1 MIVQLGDVIQKILGN
16 EDRLTTEREFY
27 VGGEHFISGNLEVKQ
42 RGIIKNE
49 DLGYQFHFPFECGD
63 VLFMTKNPR
72 LRKAGRADFSGICSI
87 ATFVI
92 RTKSELVLSQ
102 DFLPV
107 IFQSDD
113 FWDYLIANQSGS
125 VNPFIKWGTLEKY
138 TFNLPDISVQN
149 HYCKII
155 WDLQELINTL
165 EKHSSLLDQL
175 VKSRFIE
182 MFGRVKT
189 NEKNL
194 QKTTLNQICK
204 SIVDGSHNPAKG
216 GEKSDYLMLSS
227 KNIVDNVITYEDPR
241 YLSKE
246 DFDSENKRTQVKPG
260 DILMTIV
267 GTIGRTAIVPVN
279 AGNITFQRSV
289 AVLHL
294 DESIVNSIFVKYCI
308 DSIQADI
315 DSEAHGSSQKG
326 IYLNQVEKIPVLV
339 PSMSLQREFASF
351 VEQVDKSRFELQRH
365 LENTRKLQP

>member
-1 MIVQLGDVIQKILGN
+1 
-16 EDRLTTEREFY
+16 
-27 VGGEHFISGNLEVKQ
+27 
-42 RGIIKNE
+42 
-49 DLGYQFHFPFECGD
+49 
-63 VLFMTKNPR
+63 
-72 LRKAGRADFSGICSI
+72 
-87 ATFVI
+87 
-92 RTKSELVLSQ
+92 
-102 DFLPV
+102 
-107 IFQSDD
+107 
-113 FWDYLIANQSGS
+113 
-125 VNPFIKWGTLEKY
+125 
-138 TFNLPDISVQN
+138 
-149 HYCKII
+149 
-155 WDLQELINTL
+155 
-165 EKHSSLLDQL
+165 
-175 VKSRFIE
+175 
-182 MFGRVKT
+182 MFGRVNT

-351 VEQVDKSRFELQRH
+351 VEQVDKSRLKIEKVLST
-365 LENTRKLQP
+365 NY